1 MSAQRIASRYAR
13 SLIEVAQ
20 EKGKLERV
28 LEDIK
33 AFDALSKVRDFYLL
47 LKSPV
52 IKADKKKKI
61 LEAILGG
68 KFDDLTMQFI
78 NILLRKGREAY
89 LSEIANEFIQEYKRL
104 KNITTVK
111 VTSAVKLDEK
121 ALNLIRQKL
130 AESAISKG
138 EIELVTKV
146 NPNLIGGLLIEFDG
160 KQYDSSVA
168 RKLNELHKQFEDN
181 LYISQIIAS

>member
-52 IKADKKKKI
+52 IKADKKKK
-61 LEAILGG
+61 GG
-68 KFDDLTMQFI
+68 QGK
-78 NILLRKGREAY
+78 K
-89 LSEIANEFIQEYKRL
+89 K
-104 KNITTVK
+104 TV
-111 VTSAVKLDEK
+111 
-121 ALNLIRQKL
+121 
-130 AESAISKG
+130 
-138 EIELVTKV
+138 ELQQ
-146 NPNLIGGLLIEFDG
+146 G
-160 KQYDSSVA
+160 
-168 RKLNELHKQFEDN
+168 
-181 LYISQIIAS
+181 